1 MEAQD
6 LRLETLKQQIRIGIE
21 DLNAG
26 RSVVLDEETL
36 QAIKQRGR
44 QKLAQ
49 SGSIPHPVTTKYG
62 ASSED
67 ANRRQ

>member
-6 LRLETLKQQIRIGIE
+6 LRLEALKQQIRIGIE

-26 RSVVLDEETL
+26 RAVLFDEETL

-44 QKLAQ
+44 EKLAQ
-49 SGSIPHPVTTKYG
+49 SGSDSTTGYD
-62 ASSED
+62 EV
-67 ANRRQ
+67 RQS